1 MCSVISTKII
11 KTWWI
16 LIFCHQIWQ
25 EEKNNK
31 NSCRIV
37 EKVFSG
43 ILLIVTEQYVS
54 DGFLLHK
61 DTTSLCA
68 LWCLQG
74 LLLKDDT

>member
-1 MCSVISTKII
+1 MLSNFYQNYQNMVDIDLLPSNLAGRK
-11 KTWWI
+11 KQQK
-16 LIFCHQIWQ
+16 L
-25 EEKNNK
+25 
-31 NSCRIV
+31 RIV
-37 EKVFSG
+37 ENVFSG

-61 DTTSLCA
+61 DTTTSLCA